1 MRKDYLQA
9 LANLASSRAFPSSQ
23 KIDIPVVAD
32 QRWNVYVAPADG
44 FVYVEGST
52 AKGELNAAVAELS
65 SVLGSYAFSTHGTA
79 RASLP
84 VQKGQQV
91 DIAARGENGVY
102 AYFIPAKAS
111 T

>member
-32 QRWNVYVAPADG
+32 QWWNVYVAPADG

-79 RASLP
+79 RASLGI
-84 VQKGQQV
+84 VRK
-91 DIAARGENGVY
+91 
-102 AYFIPAKAS
+102 
-111 T
+111 